1 MNARRA
7 RFRAVRARMTGEARR
22 RRNANTGEQC
32 TPWLYT
38 HLRGWQIKVG
48 GWADWSVDRRR
59 GGAREH
65 QSSRVFIVL
74 RTRMDGTVTFFVY
87 HSFDLGGDEVNSP
100 RIRRA
105 RSRIALLRADYLF
118 ERILRSPTCT
128 LARRSSNS
136 WIPISLSPFL
146 FFFFYSFPS
155 YRISLW
161 SVSYDTNSAAL
172 LILCLP
178 QIKYTSIGPR
188 IESLPFGVCIPSS
201 SKQYPADLSNR
212 DKARRRSFNRR
223 SKLPGSRSITGLVVV
238 IRRSGSN
245 KEWMNSLRRLGRPP
259 SLICVVQPSL
269 SMFTPDKAPIDK
281 GSAQA
286 DVDSSHWP
294 TYIYIR
300 TYISVIKRRI
310 SPVRDRGGRKKE
322 RGKVSRRRRFRF
334 KNSRSLFFTRRPIF
348 SSTILFRGSTMI
360 LVDVIDRDSLTQ
372 FQSPWIITSGRI
384 TFELRLSLAA
394 HLERFTR

>member
-128 LARRSSNS
+128 LARRNSNS
-136 WIPISLSPFL
+136 WIPISL
-146 FFFFYSFPS
+146 
-155 YRISLW
+155 
-161 SVSYDTNSAAL
+161 
-172 LILCLP
+172 
-178 QIKYTSIGPR
+178 
-188 IESLPFGVCIPSS
+188 S

-245 KEWMNSLRRLGRPP
+245 KE
-259 SLICVVQPSL
+259 
-269 SMFTPDKAPIDK
+269 
-281 GSAQA
+281 
-286 DVDSSHWP
+286 
-294 TYIYIR
+294 
-300 TYISVIKRRI
+300 
-310 SPVRDRGGRKKE
+310 
-322 RGKVSRRRRFRF
+322 
-334 KNSRSLFFTRRPIF
+334 
-348 SSTILFRGSTMI
+348 
-360 LVDVIDRDSLTQ
+360 
-372 FQSPWIITSGRI
+372 
-384 TFELRLSLAA
+384 
-394 HLERFTR
+394 

>member
-128 LARRSSNS
+128 LARRNSNS

-146 FFFFYSFPS
+146 FFFFLFLSLVSNLALVRFIRYKQCCSFNP
-155 YRISLW
+155 
-161 SVSYDTNSAAL
+161 
-172 LILCLP
+172 LP
-178 QIKYTSIGPR
+178 PPNKIYFDRSSDR
-188 IESLPFGVCIPSS
+188 IPS
-201 SKQYPADLSNR
+201 
-212 DKARRRSFNRR
+212 
-223 SKLPGSRSITGLVVV
+223 
-238 IRRSGSN
+238 IRRVYTELEQTIS
-245 KEWMNSLRRLGRPP
+245 GRP
-259 SLICVVQPSL
+259 
-269 SMFTPDKAPIDK
+269 
-281 GSAQA
+281 
-286 DVDSSHWP
+286 
-294 TYIYIR
+294 
-300 TYISVIKRRI
+300 
-310 SPVRDRGGRKKE
+310 
-322 RGKVSRRRRFRF
+322 
-334 KNSRSLFFTRRPIF
+334 
-348 SSTILFRGSTMI
+348 
-360 LVDVIDRDSLTQ
+360 
-372 FQSPWIITSGRI
+372 
-384 TFELRLSLAA
+384 
-394 HLERFTR
+394 